1 MRNNRRDDEPMP
13 VICPTRQIFSLPSNR
28 RMTSRKKHAP
38 DGLDLV

>member
-13 VICPTRQIFSLPSNR
+13 VICPTGQIFLFRRAADGLP
-28 RMTSRKKHAP
+28 RKKPAP